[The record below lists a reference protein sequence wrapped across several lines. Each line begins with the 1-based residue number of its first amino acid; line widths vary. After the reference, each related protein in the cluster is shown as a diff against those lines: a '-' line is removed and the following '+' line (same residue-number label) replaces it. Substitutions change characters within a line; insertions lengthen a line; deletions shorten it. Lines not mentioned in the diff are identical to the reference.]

1 MMRKVLGILFFYILL
16 AVLLLPLAVTLL
28 LGGNIASG
36 RFWGWCDI
44 CRFFLLK
51 NKKFL

>member
-28 LGGNIASG
+28 LGGFGLGVTAAG
-36 RFWGWCDI
+36 
-44 CRFFLLK
+44 FL
-51 NKKFL
+51 F

>member
-28 LGGNIASG
+28 FGSFGVGVTSAA
-36 RFWGWCDI
+36 
-44 CRFFLLK
+44 FF
-51 NKKFL
+51 F